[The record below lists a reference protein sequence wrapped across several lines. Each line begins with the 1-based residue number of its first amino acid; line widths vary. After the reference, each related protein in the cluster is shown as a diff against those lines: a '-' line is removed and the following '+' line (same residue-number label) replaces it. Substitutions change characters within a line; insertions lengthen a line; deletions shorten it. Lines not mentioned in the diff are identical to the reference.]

1 MHFIVRKKRY
11 LQLRR
16 WHLTVE
22 YDGSLFKGRR
32 FHLHF
37 CLTLPAVA
45 FAGIHP
51 REFVALVVLVATWY
65 AKSVGKPVELR

>member
-1 MHFIVRKKRY
+1 MHFVMCKKRY

-16 WHLTVE
+16 WHLIAE
-22 YDGSLFKGRR
+22 YDGSLFEGRR

-45 FAGIHP
+45 FAGIYP
-51 REFVALVVLVATWY
+51 REFVALVVLVTRWY
-65 AKSVGKPVELR
+65 AKSVGKSVELR